1 MKTLEELLQEYFGC
15 EKPFIGSP
23 DCENEE
29 ECEIAF
35 TEEGLEAYDKLIQL
49 VYDIHAL
56 VGSQEA
62 NKMVDVI
69 DSITRE
75 MQKGNGNYEH

>member
-1 MKTLEELLQEYFGC
+1 MKTLEDLLQEYFGC
-15 EKPFIGSP
+15 EKPFIGST
-23 DCENEE
+23 DCDNEE
-29 ECEIAF
+29 ECVIAF

-56 VGSQEA
+56 VGSGEA
-62 NKMVDVI
+62 NKMVDMI

-75 MQKGNGNYEH
+75 M

>member
-1 MKTLEELLQEYFGC
+1 MKTLEELLQAYFDC

-23 DCENEE
+23 DCDNEE
-29 ECEIAF
+29 ECVIAF

-56 VGSQEA
+56 VGSGEA
-62 NKMVDVI
+62 NKMVDMI

-75 MQKGNGNYEH
+75 M

>member
-15 EKPFIGSP
+15 EKPFIGST
-23 DCENEE
+23 DCDNEE
-29 ECEIAF
+29 ECVIAF

-56 VGSQEA
+56 VGSGEA
-62 NKMVDVI
+62 NKIVDMI

-75 MQKGNGNYEH
+75 M

>member
-15 EKPFIGSP
+15 EKPFIGST
-23 DCENEE
+23 DCDNGE
-29 ECEIAF
+29 ECVIAF

-56 VGSQEA
+56 VGSGEA
-62 NKMVDVI
+62 NKMVDMI

-75 MQKGNGNYEH
+75 M